1 MVGVGGT
8 SKTGKVHHYYKC
20 GNAIYKKSCDKKTA
34 KKAWIERHI
43 VALTRDNVLVDEIID
58 RLADAVVELQKRENT
73 VIPFLQKQLDD
84 INKRI
89 DNVLNSIEEGLA
101 NASVKQRL
109 DELETKKA
117 DLEIALAREKI
128 EQTPLTKEQI
138 VFWISKFKDGDI
150 DNLEYRKAIVDIFLN
165 SVFLYDD
172 KLVITFNWKD
182 GTKTVSLEMLEA
194 ADIDGGELTE
204 FENVLNINDFRC
216 SHLDDSP
223 PSQPKA
229 ACIYWAV
236 FGWDILDMDSNGR
249 DKQIRP

>member
-1 MVGVGGT
+1 MRRGT
-8 SKTGKVHHYYKC
+8 
-20 GNAIYKKSCDKKTA
+20 
-34 KKAWIERHI
+34 
-43 VALTRDNVLVDEIID
+43 
-58 RLADAVVELQKRENT
+58 
-73 VIPFLQKQLDD
+73 
-84 INKRI
+84 
-89 DNVLNSIEEGLA
+89 
-101 NASVKQRL
+101 
-109 DELETKKA
+109 
-117 DLEIALAREKI
+117 REKI

-216 SHLDDSP
+216 SHLDDCP
-223 PSQPKA
+223 PPQ
-229 ACIYWAV
+229 V
-236 FGWDILDMDSNGR
+236 V
-249 DKQIRP
+249 